1 VWGSSSLWETGKGR
15 VLASFTNVSGQW
27 YNQNERRNSMA
38 KANEFKAAEKLTD
51 YLNNANFSPAVMAN
65 VLTTEHTLY
74 TQDRLM
80 ELVKYIIQYNSLRL
94 KSEWDKGYTSE
105 GLLMADALND
115 ILEAKYGAVDRNL
128 TIDSL
133 KETRVRDSKYIMDLD
148 SF

>member
-1 VWGSSSLWETGKGR
+1 VGTLLSWETGKGR

-80 ELVKYIIQYNSLRL
+80 ELVRYIIQYNSLRL

-105 GLLMADALND
+105 GLLLADALND
-115 ILEAKYGAVDRNL
+115 MLEAKYGAVDRNL

-133 KETRVRDSKYIMDLD
+133 KDTRVRDSKYIMDLD

>member
-1 VWGSSSLWETGKGR
+1 
-15 VLASFTNVSGQW
+15 
-27 YNQNERRNSMA
+27 MA
-38 KANEFKAAEKLTD
+38 QTNEFKAAEKLTD

-74 TQDRLM
+74 TQDRIM

-115 ILEAKYGAVDRNL
+115 ILEAKYGAVDR
-128 TIDSL
+128 TKIVDSL

>member
-1 VWGSSSLWETGKGR
+1 VGTLLSWETGKGR

-80 ELVKYIIQYNSLRL
+80 ELVRYIIQYNSLRL

-105 GLLMADALND
+105 GLLLADALND
-115 ILEAKYGAVDRNL
+115 MIEAKYGAVDRNL

-133 KETRVRDSKYIMDLD
+133 KETRVRDPKYIMDLD

>member
-1 VWGSSSLWETGKGR
+1 VGTLLSWETGKGR

-80 ELVKYIIQYNSLRL
+80 ELVRYIIQYNSLRL

-105 GLLMADALND
+105 GLLLADALND
-115 ILEAKYGAVDRNL
+115 MLEAKYGAVDRNL
-128 TIDSL
+128 TIKSL
-133 KETRVRDSKYIMDLD
+133 EETRVRDSKYIMDLD

>member
-1 VWGSSSLWETGKGR
+1 VGILLSGGKLGKRR

-80 ELVKYIIQYNSLRL
+80 ELVKYIIQYNALRL

-128 TIDSL
+128 TIQSL
-133 KETRVRDSKYIMDLD
+133 EETRVRDSKYVMDLD

>member
-1 VWGSSSLWETGKGR
+1 MGILLSGGKLGKGR

-27 YNQNERRNSMA
+27 YNQRGKAELMA

-80 ELVKYIIQYNSLRL
+80 ELVRYIIQYNSLRL

-105 GLLMADALND
+105 GLLLADALND
-115 ILEAKYGAVDRNL
+115 MLEAKYGAVDRNL

-133 KETRVRDSKYIMDLD
+133 KETRVRDSKYVMDLD

>member
-1 VWGSSSLWETGKGR
+1 VWGPSSLWETGKER

-80 ELVKYIIQYNSLRL
+80 ELVRYIIQYNSLRL

-105 GLLMADALND
+105 GLLLADALND
-115 ILEAKYGAVDRNL
+115 MLEAKYGAVDRNL

-133 KETRVRDSKYIMDLD
+133 KETRVRDSKYVMDLD

>member
-1 VWGSSSLWETGKGR
+1 VGTLLSWETGKGR

-27 YNQNERRNSMA
+27 YNRNERRNSMA

-80 ELVKYIIQYNSLRL
+80 ELVRYIIQYNSLRL

-105 GLLMADALND
+105 GLLLADALND
-115 ILEAKYGAVDRNL
+115 MLEAKYGAVDRNL

>member
-1 VWGSSSLWETGKGR
+1 
-15 VLASFTNVSGQW
+15 
-27 YNQNERRNSMA
+27 MA
-38 KANEFKAAEKLTD
+38 QANEFKAAEKLTE

-80 ELVKYIIQYNSLRL
+80 ELVRYIIQYNSLRL

-105 GLLMADALND
+105 GLLLADALND
-115 ILEAKYGAVDRNL
+115 MLEAKYGAVDRNL
-128 TIDSL
+128 TINSL

>member
-1 VWGSSSLWETGKGR
+1 VGTLLSWETGKGR

-27 YNQNERRNSMA
+27 YNRNERRNSMA

-80 ELVKYIIQYNSLRL
+80 ELVRYIIQYNSLRL

-105 GLLMADALND
+105 GLLLADALND
-115 ILEAKYGAVDRNL
+115 MLEAKYGAVDRNL
-128 TIDSL
+128 TINSL

>member
-1 VWGSSSLWETGKGR
+1 VGTLLSWETGKGR

-80 ELVKYIIQYNSLRL
+80 ELVRYIIQYNSLRL

-105 GLLMADALND
+105 GLLLADALND
-115 ILEAKYGAVDRNL
+115 MLEAKYGAVDRNL

-133 KETRVRDSKYIMDLD
+133 KDKRVRDSKYIMDLD

>member
-1 VWGSSSLWETGKGR
+1 VGTLLSWETGKGR

-80 ELVKYIIQYNSLRL
+80 ELVRYIIQYNSLRL

-105 GLLMADALND
+105 GLLLADALND
-115 ILEAKYGAVDRNL
+115 MLEAKYGAVDRNL

>member
-1 VWGSSSLWETGKGR
+1 VGTLLSWETGKGR

-65 VLTTEHTLY
+65 VLTTEYTLY

-105 GLLMADALND
+105 GLLLADALND
-115 ILEAKYGAVDRNL
+115 MIEAKYGAVDRNL
-128 TIDSL
+128 TIQSL
-133 KETRVRDSKYIMDLD
+133 EEKRTRDPKYIMDLD

>member
-1 VWGSSSLWETGKGR
+1 
-15 VLASFTNVSGQW
+15 
-27 YNQNERRNSMA
+27 MA
-38 KANEFKAAEKLTD
+38 QTNEFKAAEKLTE
-51 YLNNANFSPAVMAN
+51 YLNNANFSVAVMAN

-74 TQDRLM
+74 TQDRIM

-115 ILEAKYGAVDRNL
+115 ILEAKYGAVDR
-128 TIDSL
+128 TKIVDSL
-133 KETRVRDSKYIMDLD
+133 KETRVRDSKYVMDLD

>member
-38 KANEFKAAEKLTD
+38 KANEFKAAEKLTE

-128 TIDSL
+128 TIQSL
-133 KETRVRDSKYIMDLD
+133 EETRVRDSKYIMDLD

>member
-1 VWGSSSLWETGKGR
+1 VGTLLSWETGKGR

-27 YNQNERRNSMA
+27 YNRNERRNSMA

-80 ELVKYIIQYNSLRL
+80 ELVRYIIQYNSLRL

-105 GLLMADALND
+105 GLLLADALND
-115 ILEAKYGAVDRNL
+115 MLEAKYGAVDRNL
-128 TIDSL
+128 TIDTL
-133 KETRVRDSKYIMDLD
+133 KDTRVRDTKYIMDLD

>member
-1 VWGSSSLWETGKGR
+1 
-15 VLASFTNVSGQW
+15 
-27 YNQNERRNSMA
+27 MA

-80 ELVKYIIQYNSLRL
+80 ELVRYIIQYNSLRL
-94 KSEWDKGYTSE
+94 RSEWDKGYTSE
-105 GLLMADALND
+105 GLLLADALND
-115 ILEAKYGAVDRNL
+115 MLEAKYGAVDRNL
-128 TIDSL
+128 TIQSL
-133 KETRVRDSKYIMDLD
+133 EEKRTRDPKYIMDLD

>member
-1 VWGSSSLWETGKGR
+1 VGTLLSWETGKGR

-80 ELVKYIIQYNSLRL
+80 ELVRYIIQYNSLRL
-94 KSEWDKGYTSE
+94 KSEWDKGFTSE
-105 GLLMADALND
+105 GLLLADALND
-115 ILEAKYGAVDRNL
+115 MLEAKYGAVDRNL

-133 KETRVRDSKYIMDLD
+133 KETRVRDSKYVMDLD

>member
-1 VWGSSSLWETGKGR
+1 
-15 VLASFTNVSGQW
+15 
-27 YNQNERRNSMA
+27 MA
-38 KANEFKAAEKLTD
+38 KAEEFKAAEKLTS

-80 ELVKYIIQYNSLRL
+80 ELVKYIIQYNALRL

-105 GLLMADALND
+105 GLMLADALND
-115 ILEAKYGAVDRNL
+115 MIEAKYGAVDRNL
-128 TIDSL
+128 TIDSM
-133 KETRVRDSKYIMDLD
+133 KETRVREPKYVMDLD

>member
-1 VWGSSSLWETGKGR
+1 
-15 VLASFTNVSGQW
+15 
-27 YNQNERRNSMA
+27 MA
-38 KANEFKAAEKLTD
+38 KAEEFKAAEKLTS

-80 ELVKYIIQYNSLRL
+80 ELVKYIIQYNALRL

-105 GLLMADALND
+105 GLMLADALND
-115 ILEAKYGAVDRNL
+115 MIEAKYGAVDRNL
-128 TIDSL
+128 TIDSM
-133 KETRVRDSKYIMDLD
+133 KETRVRESQYVMDLD

>member
-80 ELVKYIIQYNSLRL
+80 ELVRYIIQYNSLRL

-128 TIDSL
+128 TIKSL
-133 KETRVRDSKYIMDLD
+133 EETRVRDSKYIMDLD

>member
-51 YLNNANFSPAVMAN
+51 YLNNATFSPAVMAN
-65 VLTTEHTLY
+65 VLTTEYTLY

-80 ELVKYIIQYNSLRL
+80 ELIRYIIQYNSLRL

-105 GLLMADALND
+105 GLLLADALND
-115 ILEAKYGAVDRNL
+115 MLEAKYGAVDRNL

-133 KETRVRDSKYIMDLD
+133 KETRVRDPKYIMDLD

>member
-1 VWGSSSLWETGKGR
+1 
-15 VLASFTNVSGQW
+15 
-27 YNQNERRNSMA
+27 MA

-80 ELVKYIIQYNSLRL
+80 ELVRYIVHYNSLRF
-94 KSEWDKGYTSE
+94 KQDWDTGYTSE
-105 GLLMADALND
+105 GLVMADYLND
-115 ILEAKYGAVDRNL
+115 MLEVKYGTADRKQ
-128 TIDSL
+128 IISSL
-133 KETRVRDSKYIMDLD
+133 EDKRVRDSKYIMDLD

>member
-1 VWGSSSLWETGKGR
+1 VGTLLSWETGKGR

-80 ELVKYIIQYNSLRL
+80 ELVRYIIQYNSLRL

-105 GLLMADALND
+105 GLLLADALND
-115 ILEAKYGAVDRNL
+115 MLEAKYGAVDRNL
-128 TIDSL
+128 TIQSL
-133 KETRVRDSKYIMDLD
+133 EETRVRDSKYIMDLD

>member
-1 VWGSSSLWETGKGR
+1 VGTLLSWETGKGR

-80 ELVKYIIQYNSLRL
+80 ELVRYIIQYNSLRL

-105 GLLMADALND
+105 GLLLADALND
-115 ILEAKYGAVDRNL
+115 MLEAKYGAVDRNL

-133 KETRVRDSKYIMDLD
+133 KETRVRDPKYIMDLD

>member
-1 VWGSSSLWETGKGR
+1 
-15 VLASFTNVSGQW
+15 
-27 YNQNERRNSMA
+27 MA

-80 ELVKYIIQYNSLRL
+80 ELVRYIIQYNSLRL
-94 KSEWDKGYTSE
+94 KSEWDKGHTSE
-105 GLLMADALND
+105 GLLLADALND
-115 ILEAKYGAVDRNL
+115 MLEAKYGAVDRNL

>member
-27 YNQNERRNSMA
+27 YNQRGKAELMA

-80 ELVKYIIQYNSLRL
+80 ELVRYIIQYNALRF
-94 KSEWDKGYTSE
+94 KQDWDTGYTSE
-105 GLLMADALND
+105 GLLLADALND
-115 ILEAKYGAVDRNL
+115 MLVSKYGAVER
-128 TIDSL
+128 TPIIKSL
-133 KETRVRDSKYIMDLD
+133 EEKRHRDSKYIMDLD

>member
-1 VWGSSSLWETGKGR
+1 VGILLSGGKLGKRR

-80 ELVKYIIQYNSLRL
+80 ELVKYIIQYNALRL

-128 TIDSL
+128 TIQSL
-133 KETRVRDSKYIMDLD
+133 EETRVRDSKYIMDLD